1 MSIKLAIIVVLVVKI
16 GIFYIYFLYLL
27 FVSDDYLIFLFS
39 GILWS
44 SSQRTGDCSV

>member
-1 MSIKLAIIVVLVVKI
+1 MSIKVAIIVVLVKI

-27 FVSDDYLIFLFS
+27 FVGDDYLIFLLS